1 MTNKKEGDK
10 LISTREKKTKKK
22 KKGHRE
28 HNEALFLTHSVLLEK
43 ILTR

>member
-10 LISTREKKTKKK
+10 LISMREKKTKKK
-22 KKGHRE
+22 HQE
-28 HNEALFLTHSVLLEK
+28 HNEALLLTHSVLLEK